1 MTDSCDLL
9 KDRLGYN
16 GQKYQVQFTHADG
29 TVRTFGWQNEPE
41 GGLAESAALHPGWTN
56 VRVLPVP
63 EYMVSDY
70 NRANGI
76 ACPYCGKPIETPVQR
91 RIIARPPRGT
101 MTFCSEACGG
111 YYQMGCEG

>member
-1 MTDSCDLL
+1 MQ
-9 KDRLGYN
+9 RVIYYN
-16 GQKYQVQFTHADG
+16 GMEDVMTIAQETTEVAPRYDV
-29 TVRTFGWQNEPE
+29 TVRR
-41 GGLAESAALHPGWTN
+41 GGFASYDVTAH
-56 VRVLPVP
+56 
-63 EYMVSDY
+63 
-70 NRANGI
+70 RANGI